1 MSLTVLLCFRPPLL
15 ARVLG
20 RLAAISA
27 GAVEAKPL
35 APRVLIELRG
45 TGVQATRSVY
55 PVAVDLAAQ
64 QDKDAGRDGE
74 DCQDHAQAT
83 ESRD

>member
-1 MSLTVLLCFRPPLL
+1 LFSPTI
-15 ARVLG
+15 AGAVLG

-55 PVAVDLAAQ
+55 RVAVDLAPQ
-64 QDKDAGRDGE
+64 QDKDAGRNGE
-74 DCQDHAQAT
+74 YRHDQ
-83 ESRD
+83 R